1 VLYELLGEGD
11 RQTGRQRADKLPA
24 AWLPATVAC
33 LVRGTLTPRTIAEAI
48 KTTST

>member
-33 LVRGTLTPRTIAEAI
+33 LVRGTLTPRMIAEAI